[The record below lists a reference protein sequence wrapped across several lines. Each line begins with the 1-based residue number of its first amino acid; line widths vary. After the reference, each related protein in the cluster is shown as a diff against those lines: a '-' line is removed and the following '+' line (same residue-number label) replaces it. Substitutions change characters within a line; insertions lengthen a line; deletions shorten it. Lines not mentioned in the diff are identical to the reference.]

1 MPAETVNQTVL
12 PAEYAVPIASFAL
25 CVHRGAMPG
34 APKARFAAR
43 RIGMSYAPASRSMGP
58 ASGPAEPPAPSV
70 QGGGSLAGKE
80 SMSTSSI

>member
-34 APKARFAAR
+34 APKARLAVRTIAISPFPEVLTLPVAR
-43 RIGMSYAPASRSMGP
+43 GEIMS
-58 ASGPAEPPAPSV
+58 
-70 QGGGSLAGKE
+70 
-80 SMSTSSI
+80 